1 MKSSI
6 FSMRR
11 PANGVVV
18 LATLWLAACSDA
30 TSTPDPSS
38 TAGTAGTASTG
49 GGDSGSATTGGDSGT
64 ATIGGA
70 GGSAVASAGTGGAT
84 PTGGSGGAPG
94 GAAGSSAGQAGIGG
108 SGGGSVVDPGPVKH
122 HVMAMEYPGRLVE
135 ISAEGQKLWEHQTP
149 SLTVMFNVLA
159 DGHVF
164 YPHGGDAPGAEEIDR
179 NHKVVW
185 SYDSPAGE
193 LLGGERLANGNSLLG
208 EGGPPKALELD
219 PAKSV
224 VRSINVTTGGA
235 AHGQIRHI
243 HRLPS
248 GNVLL
253 ALEGEGVAREIDATG
268 KTVWEYKG
276 IKAIHE
282 AIRLPNGNTL
292 IGGGESKRLL
302 EVTSAGQIAW
312 ELKASDSVAL
322 GLVFVASVQVLKNGD
337 LLVCNW
343 LGAGGGAGV
352 HAFQVTRDKK
362 IVWKLDDH
370 QLLKSATTVI
380 ALDD

>member
-1 MKSSI
+1 M
-6 FSMRR
+6 
-11 PANGVVV
+11 
-18 LATLWLAACSDA
+18 
-30 TSTPDPSS
+30 
-38 TAGTAGTASTG
+38 GTAGS
-49 GGDSGSATTGGDSGT
+49 SA
-64 ATIGGA
+64 
-70 GGSAVASAGTGGAT
+70 
-84 PTGGSGGAPG
+84 GSGGAPG
-94 GAAGSSAGQAGIGG
+94 GAAGNSAGQAGAGG
-108 SGGGSVVDPGPVKH
+108 SGGSPVVAPGPVEH

-149 SLTVMFNVLA
+149 SLAVMFNVLP
-159 DGHVF
+159 DGHIF
-164 YPHGGDAPGAEEIDR
+164 YPHGGDARGAQEIDR
-179 NHKVVW
+179 DHKVVW

-208 EGGPPKALELD
+208 EGGPAKALELD
-219 PAKSV
+219 PANSV

-235 AHGQIRHI
+235 AHVQIRHI

-268 KTVWEYKG
+268 KTVWEYQG

-302 EVTSAGQIAW
+302 EVTNAGQIAW
-312 ELKASDSVAL
+312 EFKASDAPEL
-322 GLVFVASVQVLKNGD
+322 GLTFVASVQVLNNGD
-337 LLVCNW
+337 FLVCNW
-343 LGAGGGAGV
+343 VGAGGGAGV

-370 QLLKSATTVI
+370 QLLKSVTTVI

>member
-1 MKSSI
+1 MSSAI
-6 FSMRR
+6 LGLQRAPR
-11 PANGVVV
+11 AA
-18 LATLWLAACSDA
+18 LAMAVFWLAACSDA

-38 TAGTAGTASTG
+38 TAGAGGAVGMSGAGATVG
-49 GGDSGSATTGGDSGT
+49 GFNGTTTGG
-64 ATIGGA
+64 AV
-70 GGSAVASAGTGGAT
+70 GSAGAVGAAGTP
-84 PTGGSGGAPG
+84 PTGGSGGAPGSTPG
-94 GAAGSSAGQAGIGG
+94 GAAGSSAGQVGAGG
-108 SGGGSVVDPGPVKH
+108 SGGGPVVDPGPITH

-164 YPHGGDAPGAEEIDR
+164 YPHGGDARGAEEIDR
-179 NHKVVW
+179 EHKVVW

-193 LLGGERLANGNSLLG
+193 LLGGERLANGNTLLG

-253 ALEGEGVAREIDATG
+253 ALEGEGVAREIDPTG

-292 IGGGESKRLL
+292 IGGGESKRLV

-312 ELKASDSVAL
+312 ELNAKDVPEL
-322 GLVFVASVQVLKNGD
+322 GLAFVASVQVLKNGD
-337 LLVCNW
+337 FLVCNW

-370 QLLKSATTVI
+370 RLLKSVTTVV